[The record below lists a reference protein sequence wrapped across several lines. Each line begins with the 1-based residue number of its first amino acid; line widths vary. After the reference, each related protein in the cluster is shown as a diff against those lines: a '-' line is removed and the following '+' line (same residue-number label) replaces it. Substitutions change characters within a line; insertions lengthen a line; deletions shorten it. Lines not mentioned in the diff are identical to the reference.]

1 MPLRVFL
8 SHASADKPFVEEVKR
23 FLGEGGDIE
32 CWLDA
37 FEIGFGQN
45 IVARIQDGLA
55 KSDFLLLFLSR
66 TSLKSRWVE
75 EEWTAA
81 YWSQVNSGTTRLIPV
96 LIGDCDLPAML
107 ANKKYGDLRTNQ

>member
-1 MPLRVFL
+1 
-8 SHASADKPFVEEVKR
+8 VKR

-55 KSDFLLLFLSR
+55 KSDFLLLFLS
-66 TSLKSRWVE
+66 
-75 EEWTAA
+75 A
-81 YWSQVNSGTTRLIPV
+81 RL
-96 LIGDCDLPAML
+96 
-107 ANKKYGDLRTNQ
+107 